1 MEDST
6 NSFGKEENEKK
17 KYFSLA
23 QIIFVALMAAFNVVF
38 DMVVS
43 PSLIAI
49 FTHVITGVLIM
60 VPINFLF
67 MSITKRV
74 VEQFGSLTLY
84 LAIFSTLAIPTSLF
98 GGVAGV
104 YKIVVGVAI
113 GLLLDLAFLPKNLIV
128 KLLTG
133 SILGAIFWWIATYS
147 VWQAFGLP
155 FVTAF
160 SNVVKNSSIDISALV
175 ALPVTGFGWEFF
187 KFALICGLLS
197 AGPVLI
203 ACTIGFVIFERIK
216 KTASYQRFLALSN
229 R

>member
-1 MEDST
+1 MSDT
-6 NSFGKEENEKK
+6 TTTFAKDEKK
-17 KYFSLA
+17 KSFGLA
-23 QIIFVALMAAFNVVF
+23 QIIFVALMAAFNMVF
-38 DMVVS
+38 DTVVS

-67 MSITKRV
+67 MSITKRMV
-74 VEQFGSLTLY
+74 DKFGTLTLY

-98 GGVAGV
+98 GGVAGA

-113 GLLLDLAFLPKNLIV
+113 GLLLDLAFLPKKPII

-133 SILGAIFWWIATYS
+133 SILGAIFWWVATYT
-147 VWQAFGLP
+147 VWQAFSLP

-160 SNVVKNSSIDISALV
+160 SNVVRNSKIDITALV
-175 ALPVTGFGWEFF
+175 ALPITGFGVEFY
-187 KFALICGLLS
+187 KFALVCGLLS

-203 ACTIGFVIFERIK
+203 ACIIGFIIFEQVK
-216 KTASYQRFLALSN
+216 KTATYQRFLATN
-229 R
+229 